1 MPRLWL
7 SLPRAEAVLWPR
19 TLPLALLAWESLWA
33 LPRSLPRLASVR
45 GNMPRWTCS
54 PAWPH
59 PVQSPGGSRWRV
71 GKNAFKIPI
80 RYVRQDERNWTYAAF
95 HSLEEVVTL
104 STLGCQLVLK
114 DIYAKVD
121 VSQPSGTV

>member
-1 MPRLWL
+1 MGIITTFFKNPTPERLSPPPGL
-7 SLPRAEAVLWPR
+7 TRYRAL
-19 TLPLALLAWESLWA
+19 
-33 LPRSLPRLASVR
+33 
-45 GNMPRWTCS
+45 
-54 PAWPH
+54 
-59 PVQSPGGSRWRV
+59 GGSRWRV